1 MLQGRKMNKLVNCI
15 SNFSI
20 CSRGTQARKNLAEER
35 RITLSLLRPYAF
47 MYSFCSR
54 YLSPLSAAPLVALV
68 GFGLYEL
75 GFPSVS
81 FDNYVSIRYS
91 FKDICSCL
99 NSKYPG
105 CQMCWD
111 WSTWTNPSGDLCNGM
126 IGFLYTCL
134 LHPIC
139 SLTLYM
145 SSNYHFPFCSIF
157 AVPAA
162 YCSRA
167 EVYLWPICCTVHYP
181 HSVALCIPS
190 HCWRSIQECT
200 TKDSISLPHW
210 PFWINWWRTLVLF
223 TVLEIQLFI
232 CHHHCCQ
239 NIWLV

>member
-1 MLQGRKMNKLVNCI
+1 
-15 SNFSI
+15 
-20 CSRGTQARKNLAEER
+20 
-35 RITLSLLRPYAF
+35 
-47 MYSFCSR
+47 
-54 YLSPLSAAPLVALV
+54 
-68 GFGLYEL
+68 
-75 GFPSVS
+75 
-81 FDNYVSIRYS
+81 
-91 FKDICSCL
+91 
-99 NSKYPG
+99 
-105 CQMCWD
+105 MCWD

-126 IGFLYTCL
+126 IGFLYICL

-157 AVPAA
+157 AVPAK
-162 YCSRA
+162 YCSHA
-167 EVYLWPICCTVHYP
+167 EVYLWPICCIVHYP

-223 TVLEIQLFI
+223 AVLKIQLFI

-239 NIWLV
+239 NIWLVWLFHKWNDRIRVPYPFQWGAPTFDAGEAFAMMAASFVALVEVWLTTLRQKRNIPAHCCYMCVCMVI

>member
-1 MLQGRKMNKLVNCI
+1 MLQGRKMNKLVTVFLI
-15 SNFSI
+15 SVSAPEVLK
-20 CSRGTQARKNLAEER
+20 QER
-35 RITLSLLRPYAF
+35 ILQKWRITLSHLRSYAC
-47 MYSFCSR
+47 MYSFWSR

-81 FDNYVSIRYS
+81 FDNCVSIRYS

-126 IGFLYTCL
+126 IGFLHICL
-134 LHPIC
+134 LRPIF

-157 AVPAA
+157 AVPAT
-162 YCSRA
+162 YCSHA

-223 TVLEIQLFI
+223 TVLKIQLFI